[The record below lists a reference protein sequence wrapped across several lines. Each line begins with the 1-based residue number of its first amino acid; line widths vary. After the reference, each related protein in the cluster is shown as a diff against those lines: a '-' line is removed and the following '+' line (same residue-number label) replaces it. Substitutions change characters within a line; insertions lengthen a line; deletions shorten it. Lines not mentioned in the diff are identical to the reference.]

1 MLIGLLLFWAFV
13 FAVLTIHAEYKGPRL
28 LAYLF
33 RPLTMSLFISL
44 VIEAGKGGVAF
55 YRVAVGAGLVFSLG
69 GDVFMML
76 KRKRFLEGLLCFLVA
91 QVFYASAFISGMSF
105 RFPPWPAALLLAFAA
120 TLFGV
125 LYPRLGRMK
134 VPVFLY
140 SLVML
145 VMAAAAV
152 CRYDQ
157 TRTPGALT
165 AAAGAVLFMLSDG
178 VLAVNRFR
186 KPFRSAQ
193 ALILSTYFAAQGLI
207 ALSVCL

>member
-44 VIEAGKGGVAF
+44 VIEAGKGGVTF
-55 YRVAVGAGLVFSLG
+55 YRVAVGTGLVFSLG

-91 QVFYASAFISGMSF
+91 QVCYAAAFISGMRF
-105 RFPPWPAALLLAFAA
+105 RVPPWPTAVLLAFAA
-120 TLFGV
+120 TLFAV

-134 VPVFLY
+134 FPVFLY

-145 VMAAAAV
+145 VMTAAAV

-157 TRTPGALT
+157 AGTPGAFT
-165 AAAGAVLFMLSDG
+165 AAAGAVLFMLSDA

-193 ALILSTYFAAQGLI
+193 ALILSAYFAAQGLI